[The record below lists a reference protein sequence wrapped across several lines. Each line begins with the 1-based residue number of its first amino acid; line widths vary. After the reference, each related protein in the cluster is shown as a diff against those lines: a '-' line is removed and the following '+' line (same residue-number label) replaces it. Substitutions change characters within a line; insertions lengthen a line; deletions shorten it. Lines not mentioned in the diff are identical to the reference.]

1 MTVPVVSIL
10 TADLGPQLEQENA
23 SLLCRI
29 DELVAE
35 VEHWKA
41 QTYAARDELGSVRE
55 GLAQERAKNRKRVGW

>member
-23 SLLCRI
+23 SLLCRVQ
-29 DELVAE
+29 ELVAE

-41 QTYAARDELGSVRE
+41 QAYAARDELGSVRGE
-55 GLAQERAKNRKRVGW
+55 LAQERAKNRRRGW

>member
-23 SLLCRI
+23 SLHCRI

-41 QTYAARDELGSVRE
+41 RLYAARDELGLVRGE
-55 GLAQERAKNRKRVGW
+55 LAQERAKNRRRGW